1 MNKVRTNKISENS
14 RDSVNFV
21 SAMSFSKAL
30 AQLNA
35 LQEQISASL
44 GGNEAQLKEAQKAF
58 AQNLE
63 LVQKNM
69 EGLDSRITALKK
81 K

>member
-1 MNKVRTNKISENS
+1 MRL
-14 RDSVNFV
+14 DGFV
-21 SAMSFSKAL
+21 SALTFSKAL
-30 AQLNA
+30 AQLSA
-35 LQEQISASL
+35 LQEQITASL
-44 GGNEAQLKEAQKAF
+44 GGNEMQLKEAQKAF

-69 EGLDSRITALKK
+69 EGLDSRIAALKK